1 MNATTKMARTGWTTL
16 DSPPRERSDISVSA
30 AAINRILYLMTTA
43 LFFVI
48 GGATGWFGGRAYA
61 LNTAGNNVLM
71 RDGMSI
77 TIAVGSAIVMAR
89 VGSWLADRMIAGI
102 GRVHQMSVADRVLG
116 IIGILLGLLFGSLVS
131 LAIPNTAAWITPLK
145 LIIMAVSSALGLAL
159 LQGMRDEVLRAFPL
173 LGERDEHGLGAEAK
187 FLDTNI
193 IIDGRIVELCRS
205 GFIEG
210 PLYVPFFVLNELQYI
225 ADSADSMRRTRGRRG
240 LETLNTMREIMVTDN
255 SHGHG
260 HKEEP
265 QPLIHILNEVP
276 PSVTRTETVDAKLVV
291 LARETGGSILT
302 NDFNLNRVAG
312 LQGIRVL
319 NVNALALALKPVVF
333 PGEELTIAISREGK
347 EPGQGLG
354 YLDDGTMVVVSD
366 ARAYVGQ
373 VCVVTILQVI
383 QTVAGKMIFAE
394 MGAAKDPKT
403 TENKGQRGAG
413 DDLFN
418 EGKTGKNGDDLGY
431 RSGGGMRRKSR
442 S

>member
-1 MNATTKMARTGWTTL
+1 MNATTKMARTGWKTL
-16 DSPPRERSDISVSA
+16 DAPTREGRAMNASSA
-30 AAINRILYLMTTA
+30 AVNRLLYLMTTA
-43 LFFVI
+43 LFCVI
-48 GGATGWFGGRAYA
+48 GGATGWLGGRAYA
-61 LNTAGNNVLM
+61 VSTAGNNALM

-89 VGSWLADRMIAGI
+89 IGSWLADRMIAGI

-116 IIGILLGLLFGSLVS
+116 ILGILLGLLFGSLIS
-131 LAIPNTAAWITPLK
+131 LAIPNNAAWMIPVK
-145 LIIMAVSSALGLAL
+145 LIIMAVLAALGVAL
-159 LQGMRDEVLRAFPL
+159 LQGMRDEMLRAFPV
-173 LGERDEHGLGAEAK
+173 LGERDESGLGSEAK

-210 PLYVPFFVLNELQYI
+210 PLYVPFFVLNELQHI

-240 LETLNTMREIMVTDN
+240 LETLNTMREIMVPDN
-255 SHGHG
+255 SHTSG
-260 HKEEP
+260 HKAEP

-276 PSVTRTETVDAKLVV
+276 PSVSRTETVDAKLVV

-347 EPGQGLG
+347 EAGQGLG
-354 YLDDGTMVVVSD
+354 YLEDGTMVVVSD
-366 ARAYVGQ
+366 ARPFVGQ

-394 MGAAKDPKT
+394 MGSAKDPKT
-403 TENKGQRGAG
+403 ADNKGQRGAG
-413 DDLFN
+413 DDLFG
-418 EGKTGKNGDDLGY
+418 EGKSKNGDDFGS

-442 S
+442 A